1 MIITQIHE
9 VMHCYRLKP
18 VICNFVMLKL
28 HYIDYSINN
37 DATFFEVDI
46 PATHFSGCPQSHG
59 VLIIQALSHIYKLI
73 ILLGKVKVV
82 TRVVAMLF

>member
-1 MIITQIHE
+1 MTQIHE

-18 VICNFVMLKL
+18 IICNFATLKL

-37 DATFFEVDI
+37 YATFFEVDI
-46 PATHFSGCPQSHG
+46 PATHSSGCPQPHG
-59 VLIIQALSHIYKLI
+59 ALLIQALSHIYELI